1 MDTLKNSFQKISE
14 QGARD
19 GVKVELLIS
28 GGENLC
34 LEYQKGKLESFEAT
48 QSQMAGFRVIRG
60 GSQGYAYTENL
71 SEESLMRTYQDALAN
86 AKTVEAG
93 ELKDIPLV
101 KQQAVPSMSH
111 LYREENIPMEKK
123 KEVARILEE
132 ASLKADSRVA
142 NVSYAGFNES
152 ISFYR
157 VLNSEGLDQAFRQ
170 SYYSGHSA
178 AIAKDE
184 SGTKSDGESFMARQF
199 SEIDAEQVAR
209 KGAAAAV
216 SRLGAQKLKTG
227 RYPVVFER
235 DQFAMFMVM
244 ISEYFSAK
252 EVDEKRSLFAGKL
265 GQKIANEKFS
275 LIDDPLNE
283 RGGGVRPFDSEGAP
297 SQRTVLFEKG
307 ILKNYLTNLEFAT
320 KMNLPH
326 TAHASRGPTS
336 SMDISATNLVMEKG
350 SASLEDL
357 LKSHQKL
364 VYITKFTGSMHSGF
378 KESTGD
384 FSLPAEGFLYENGKK
399 VGPVDQ
405 FVVSGNIFELLSKIE
420 ELGNE
425 YGKPGRSIMTPDVL
439 VKELSF
445 AGA

>member
-1 MDTLKNSFQKISE
+1 MDTLKNSFQKVSA
-14 QGARD
+14 QAAVD

-28 GGENLC
+28 GGENLR
-34 LEYQKGKLESFEAT
+34 LGYQKSQLEKFEAT

-71 SEESLMRTYQDALAN
+71 SEESLLRTYQDALAN

-93 ELKDIPLV
+93 ELKDIPLM
-101 KQQAVPSMSH
+101 KQKAIPSMTH
-111 LYREENIPMEKK
+111 LYREENISMEKK

-132 ASLKADSRVA
+132 ACLKADPRVQS
-142 NVSYAGFNES
+142 VPYTSFNES
-152 ISFYR
+152 MSFSR
-157 VLNSEGLDQAFRQ
+157 VMNSEGLDQEFRQ
-170 SYYSGHSA
+170 SYYSGYSSP
-178 AIAKDE
+178 IAKDE
-184 SGTKSDGESFMARQF
+184 TGTKTDGESFFTRQF
-199 SEIDAEQVAR
+199 SEIHAEETAQ

-235 DQFAMFMVM
+235 EEFATFVVM
-244 ISEYFSAK
+244 IADYFSAK
-252 EVDEKRSLFAGKL
+252 EVDEKRSLFVGKL
-265 GQKIANEKFS
+265 GQKIANDKFS
-275 LIDDPLNE
+275 LIDDPMNE

-297 SQRTVLFEKG
+297 SQKTVLIEKG
-307 ILKNYLTNLEFAT
+307 ILQNYLTNLEMAT

-326 TAHASRGPTS
+326 TAHASRSPSS

-350 SASLEDL
+350 SSSLEAL
-357 LKSHQKL
+357 VSRHEKL

-384 FSLPAEGFLYENGKK
+384 FSLPAEGFLYENGKV

-405 FVVSGNIFELLSKIE
+405 FVVSGNIFELLEKIE

-425 YGKPGRSIMTPDVL
+425 YGKPGNSIMTPDVL
-439 VKELSF
+439 IRELSF